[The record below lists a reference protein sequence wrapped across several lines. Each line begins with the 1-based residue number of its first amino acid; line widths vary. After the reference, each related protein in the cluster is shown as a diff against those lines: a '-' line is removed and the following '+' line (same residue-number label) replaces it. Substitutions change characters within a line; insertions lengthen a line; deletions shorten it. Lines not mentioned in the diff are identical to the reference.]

1 MGPPFPLLLNSPR
14 RLDLVPRSL
23 PWEDV
28 RSLSIVTPHL
38 MPAALRVKGMY
49 WKPPFL
55 KGWEWGL
62 PGLGVEGVTETLF
75 SDAGQNVALVV
86 GKCIMVSGG
95 TG

>member
-1 MGPPFPLLLNSPR
+1 M
-14 RLDLVPRSL
+14 
-23 PWEDV
+23 
-28 RSLSIVTPHL
+28 
-38 MPAALRVKGMY
+38 
-49 WKPPFL
+49 

-62 PGLGVEGVTETLF
+62 PGLGVEGVTEALF